1 MRSLCAS
8 HLFDCT
14 IVGSWVSKRGAESF
28 GIVGICSRSG
38 IFYFA
43 LQGKCMEEQW
53 TVLKVVRWT
62 TEYFKAKGF
71 EQPRADAEVLLAHA
85 LGMERVQ
92 LYLNY
97 DKPLSPEELARFR
110 GLVRRRAAYEPTQYI
125 TGKQEFWSLDFE
137 VTPAV
142 LIPRP
147 ETEVLVEKALE
158 IAGNKPSLV
167 LDLGTGS
174 GAIAVAIA
182 YERSAIRIIAAD
194 NSWPAI
200 EIARKNALRNGV
212 AERISFVV
220 MDLFE
225 AFGSRPLF
233 DLIVSNPPYVSD
245 EEFLDL
251 APEIANYEPRCAL
264 RGGGKQGLALIR
276 KILEGFH
283 SNLKP
288 EGSFLMEIGL
298 GQAEIL
304 EAGLPSDLAGRFE
317 FIEDYSGI
325 KRVLHVR
332 GKGV

>member
-1 MRSLCAS
+1 
-8 HLFDCT
+8 
-14 IVGSWVSKRGAESF
+14 
-28 GIVGICSRSG
+28 
-38 IFYFA
+38 
-43 LQGKCMEEQW
+43 MEEQW
-53 TVLKVVRWT
+53 TVLKVLRWT
-62 TEYFKAKGF
+62 TEYFSEKGF

-85 LGMERVQ
+85 LGMERIH

-97 DKPLSPEELARFR
+97 DKPLSAEELARFR
-110 GLVRRRAAYEPTQYI
+110 GFIRRRAAFEPTQYI

-158 IAGNKPSLV
+158 IAGNKPCLI

-174 GAIAVAIA
+174 GAIAVALA
-182 YERSAIRIIAAD
+182 HERTGIRVIAAD
-194 NSWPAI
+194 KSWSAI
-200 EIARKNALRNGV
+200 EVARRNAVRNGV
-212 AERISFVV
+212 ADRISFVV

-225 AFGSRPLF
+225 AIASRPLF

-245 EEFLDL
+245 AELLDL
-251 APEIANYEPRCAL
+251 APEIANYEPRSAL

-276 KILEGFH
+276 KILERFH
-283 SNLKP
+283 AHLKP
-288 EGSFLMEIGL
+288 EGSLLMEIGL

-304 EAGLPSDLAGRFE
+304 EAEISADLAGRFE

-332 GKGV
+332 GKGD

>member
-1 MRSLCAS
+1 
-8 HLFDCT
+8 
-14 IVGSWVSKRGAESF
+14 
-28 GIVGICSRSG
+28 
-38 IFYFA
+38 
-43 LQGKCMEEQW
+43 MEEQW
-53 TVLKVVRWT
+53 TVLKVLQWT
-62 TEYFKAKGF
+62 TEYFKGRGF

-110 GLVRRRAAYEPTQYI
+110 GFVRRRAAYEPAQYI
-125 TGKQEFWSLDFE
+125 TGKKEFWSLDFE

-147 ETEVLVEKALE
+147 ETELLVEKALE

-167 LDLGTGS
+167 LDLGAGS
-174 GAIAVAIA
+174 GAIAVALA
-182 YERSAIRIIAAD
+182 HERSGIRVIAAD
-194 NSWPAI
+194 KSWLAI
-200 EIARKNALRNGV
+200 EVARKNALRNGV

-225 AFGSRPLF
+225 AFGAVALF

-245 EEFLDL
+245 AEFLDL
-251 APEIANYEPRCAL
+251 APEIANYEPRSAL
-264 RGGGKQGLALIR
+264 RGGGKQGLALIG
-276 KILEGFH
+276 KILQRFH
-283 SNLKP
+283 HHLKP
-288 EGSFLMEIGL
+288 GGSFLMEVGL

-304 EAGLPSDLAGRFE
+304 EAGFLSDLAGRYE
-317 FIEDYSGI
+317 FIEDYSGV

>member
-1 MRSLCAS
+1 
-8 HLFDCT
+8 
-14 IVGSWVSKRGAESF
+14 
-28 GIVGICSRSG
+28 
-38 IFYFA
+38 
-43 LQGKCMEEQW
+43 MEEQW
-53 TVLKVVRWT
+53 NVLKVLQWT
-62 TEYFKAKGF
+62 MEYFKGKGF

-92 LYLNY
+92 LYLNH
-97 DKPLSPEELARFR
+97 DKPLSPEELTRFR

-125 TGKQEFWSLDFE
+125 TGKQEFWSLEFE

-147 ETEVLVEKALE
+147 ETEVLVERALE
-158 IAGNKPSLV
+158 IAEHKPGLV

-174 GAIAVAIA
+174 GAIAVALA
-182 YERSAIRIIAAD
+182 HERSGLRIIAAD
-194 NSWPAI
+194 KSWSAI
-200 EIARKNALRNGV
+200 QVARSNAVRNGV

-225 AFGSRPLF
+225 AIAARPLF

-245 EEFLDL
+245 AELLDL
-251 APEIANYEPRCAL
+251 APEIANYEPDSAL
-264 RGGGKQGLALIR
+264 RGGGKVGLALIR
-276 KILEGFH
+276 KILEGF
-283 SNLKP
+283 SACLKP
-288 EGSFLMEIGL
+288 QGSFLMEIGM

-304 EAGLPSDLAGRFE
+304 EAGFPSELAGKFE

-332 GKGV
+332 DRGV